1 MGKYGRVRRGHHPG
15 IAARAKPQFR
25 LLRGLFFQYSRVP
38 SSLTSP
44 AIPGFTPVTNA
55 AWFYFL
61 CMTCSARFPH
71 SPACVAVLA
80 LLLAGTSMAASQEWN
95 PDTTF
100 PALPPEEAM
109 RTIEIPAGFRLD
121 CIASE
126 PMVEEPAMM
135 AFDGNGAL
143 YVCEWRTYM
152 QDEHGTG
159 QLDPVSRVVKLV
171 DTDGDGRMDQRTVF
185 IDNVVLPRTILPMG
199 DRVLV
204 SLTGSSSIWS
214 YFDDNQDGV
223 SDRRELSYKGE
234 EDTGN
239 IEHQASGLVWNLDNT
254 ICSNDFRFRYDGG
267 ALQAMPHA
275 LGRISQ
281 WGMARDDDGRLVC
294 SWGGGA
300 NPAHSFQLPA
310 GYPILQF
317 QEHAPGY
324 ERPWSAC
331 PVWDFSDGGYDIEK
345 QRILTRFSA
354 TCGQSVVRSHLM
366 PEFYGNAVTCEPVGR
381 LLRMSRFEWNNGVG
395 TAHNAFAESEF
406 MRSSDAYFRPVW
418 TESGP
423 DGGLY
428 VADLYRGII
437 QEKTWFPTEIEKND
451 DWRDQNQER
460 WVARYH
466 RVKKWGMTT
475 VVRHGRIYRILPEN
489 KAAGP
494 KPTMLDDSPTE
505 LVAHLAHPN
514 GWWRDTAQMLLVS
527 QRQLLAVPALTKM
540 AASHDV
546 VNARIH
552 ALWTLQGLA
561 SLSPELVVSS
571 LQHTHPRARRAAAQ
585 RAEPWMLLKDPVVT
599 AAMSAMVADSDPQ
612 VSAQVFLAFRAAA
625 KAGHGAV
632 PASFSS
638 ADSASSRPLI
648 AAVLE
653 QDRAASLE
661 VALSD
666 ASRQGKEVYE
676 SLCIACHG
684 VDGQGVPAG
693 DKMLAPPLVKSP
705 WFASN
710 GNVPVLARI
719 LLKGQSGPIDG
730 VVYGEGLMPPLE
742 ATHSDEQIA
751 QVLTYVGERWHQW
764 SQPAPASEIASVREA
779 ISSRKNPWTHGELKA
794 LPK

>member
-1 MGKYGRVRRGHHPG
+1 
-15 IAARAKPQFR
+15 
-25 LLRGLFFQYSRVP
+25 
-38 SSLTSP
+38 
-44 AIPGFTPVTNA
+44 
-55 AWFYFL
+55 
-61 CMTCSARFPH
+61 
-71 SPACVAVLA
+71 
-80 LLLAGTSMAASQEWN
+80 
-95 PDTTF
+95 
-100 PALPPEEAM
+100 
-109 RTIEIPAGFRLD
+109 
-121 CIASE
+121 
-126 PMVEEPAMM
+126 MVEEPAMM

-267 ALQAMPHA
+267 ALQATPHA

-418 TESGP
+418 TECGP

-428 VADLYRGII
+428 VADLYRGLI
-437 QEKTWFPTEIEKND
+437 QENMVSH
-451 DWRDQNQER
+451 RDR
-460 WVARYH
+460 
-466 RVKKWGMTT
+466 KK
-475 VVRHGRIYRILPEN
+475 
-489 KAAGP
+489 
-494 KPTMLDDSPTE
+494 
-505 LVAHLAHPN
+505 
-514 GWWRDTAQMLLVS
+514 
-527 QRQLLAVPALTKM
+527 
-540 AASHDV
+540 
-546 VNARIH
+546 
-552 ALWTLQGLA
+552 
-561 SLSPELVVSS
+561 
-571 LQHTHPRARRAAAQ
+571 
-585 RAEPWMLLKDPVVT
+585 
-599 AAMSAMVADSDPQ
+599 
-612 VSAQVFLAFRAAA
+612 
-625 KAGHGAV
+625 
-632 PASFSS
+632 
-638 ADSASSRPLI
+638 
-648 AAVLE
+648 
-653 QDRAASLE
+653 
-661 VALSD
+661 
-666 ASRQGKEVYE
+666 
-676 SLCIACHG
+676 
-684 VDGQGVPAG
+684 
-693 DKMLAPPLVKSP
+693 
-705 WFASN
+705 
-710 GNVPVLARI
+710 
-719 LLKGQSGPIDG
+719 
-730 VVYGEGLMPPLE
+730 
-742 ATHSDEQIA
+742 
-751 QVLTYVGERWHQW
+751 
-764 SQPAPASEIASVREA
+764 
-779 ISSRKNPWTHGELKA
+779 
-794 LPK
+794 

>member
-1 MGKYGRVRRGHHPG
+1 MGKYGRARRGHHPG

-25 LLRGLFFQYSRVP
+25 LLGDCFFEYARVP
-38 SSLTSP
+38 SSLTSS
-44 AIPGFTPVTNA
+44 AIPWFTPVINA
-55 AWFYFL
+55 TCFYFL

-71 SPACVAVLA
+71 SPAGVAVLA

-152 QDEHGTG
+152 QDEHGAG

-381 LLRMSRFEWNNGVG
+381 LLRMSRFEWNKGVG

-418 TESGP
+418 TECGP

-571 LQHTHPRARRAAAQ
+571 LQHTHPRVRRAAAQ
-585 RAEPWMLLKDPVVT
+585 LAEPWMLQKDTVVT
-599 AAMSAMVADSDPQ
+599 AAMTAMVADSDHQ

-638 ADSASSRPLI
+638 ASASSRPLI

-653 QDRAASLE
+653 QDRAGSLE
-661 VALSD
+661 ASLSD
-666 ASRQGKEVYE
+666 AARQGKEVYE

>member
-1 MGKYGRVRRGHHPG
+1 
-15 IAARAKPQFR
+15 
-25 LLRGLFFQYSRVP
+25 
-38 SSLTSP
+38 
-44 AIPGFTPVTNA
+44 
-55 AWFYFL
+55 
-61 CMTCSARFPH
+61 MTCSARFPH
-71 SPACVAVLA
+71 SSAGVAVLA

-100 PALPPEEAM
+100 PALSPEEAM

-223 SDRRELSYKGE
+223 SDRRELSYQGE

-267 ALQAMPHA
+267 ALHAMPHA

-354 TCGQSVVRSHLM
+354 TCGQSVLRSHLM

-381 LLRMSRFEWNNGVG
+381 LLRMSRFKWNNGVG

-418 TESGP
+418 TECGP

-451 DWRDQNQER
+451 DWRDQHQER

-527 QRQLLAVPALTKM
+527 KRQLLAVPALIKM

-571 LQHTHPRARRAAAQ
+571 LQHTQPRVRRAAAQ
-585 RAEPWMLLKDPVVT
+585 LAEPWMLQKDPVVT
-599 AAMSAMVADSDPQ
+599 AAMTAMVADSDPQ

-638 ADSASSRPLI
+638 ASASSRPLI
-648 AAVLE
+648 AAVIE

-661 VALSD
+661 AALSD
-666 ASRQGKEVYE
+666 AARHGKEVYE

-764 SQPAPASEIASVREA
+764 SQPAPASEIASIREA

>member
-1 MGKYGRVRRGHHPG
+1 
-15 IAARAKPQFR
+15 
-25 LLRGLFFQYSRVP
+25 
-38 SSLTSP
+38 
-44 AIPGFTPVTNA
+44 
-55 AWFYFL
+55 
-61 CMTCSARFPH
+61 MTCSARFPH
-71 SPACVAVLA
+71 PPAGVAVLA

-171 DTDGDGRMDQRTVF
+171 DTDGDGRMDHRTVF

-267 ALQAMPHA
+267 TLHAMPHA

-354 TCGQSVVRSHLM
+354 TCGQSVLRSHLM
-366 PEFYGNAVTCEPVGR
+366 PEYYGNAVTCEPVGR

-395 TAHNAFAESEF
+395 TAHNAFPESEF

-418 TESGP
+418 TECGP

-437 QEKTWFPTEIEKND
+437 QEKTWFPTGIEKND
-451 DWRDQNQER
+451 DWRDQHQER

-475 VVRHGRIYRILPEN
+475 VVRHGRIYRILPED

-494 KPTMLDDSPTE
+494 KPTMLDDAPTE

-527 QRQLLAVPALTKM
+527 QRHLSAVPALTKM
-540 AASHDV
+540 AASHGV

-571 LQHTHPRARRAAAQ
+571 LQHTHPRVRRAAAQ
-585 RAEPWMLLKDPVVT
+585 LAEPWLLQNHPVVT
-599 AAMSAMVADSDPQ
+599 AAMTAMSADSDPQ

-632 PASFSS
+632 PSAFSS
-638 ADSASSRPLI
+638 TSSGRPLI

-653 QDRAASLE
+653 QDRADSLE
-661 VALSD
+661 AALSD
-666 ASRQGKEVYE
+666 AGRHGKEVYE

-779 ISSRKNPWTHGELKA
+779 ISSRKNPWTHGELKS

>member
-1 MGKYGRVRRGHHPG
+1 
-15 IAARAKPQFR
+15 
-25 LLRGLFFQYSRVP
+25 
-38 SSLTSP
+38 
-44 AIPGFTPVTNA
+44 
-55 AWFYFL
+55 
-61 CMTCSARFPH
+61 MTCSARFPH
-71 SPACVAVLA
+71 SPAGVAVLA

-214 YFDDNQDGV
+214 YFDDNHDGV
-223 SDRRELSYKGE
+223 SDRRELSHKGE

-310 GYPILQF
+310 GYPILEF

-418 TESGP
+418 TECGP

-437 QEKTWFPTEIEKND
+437 QEKTWFPTGIEKND
-451 DWRDQNQER
+451 DWRDQHQER

-494 KPTMLDDSPTE
+494 KPTMLDDSPIE

-571 LQHTHPRARRAAAQ
+571 LQHTHPRVRRAAAQ
-585 RAEPWMLLKDPVVT
+585 LAEPWMLLKDPVVT
-599 AAMSAMVADSDPQ
+599 AAMTAMVADSDPQ

-638 ADSASSRPLI
+638 ASASSRPLI

-661 VALSD
+661 ASLSD
-666 ASRQGKEVYE
+666 AARQGKEVYE

>member
-1 MGKYGRVRRGHHPG
+1 MGKYGRSRRSHHPG
-15 IAARAKPQFR
+15 IGARAKLQFR
-25 LLRGLFFQYSRVP
+25 LLGDCFFEYARVP
-38 SSLTSP
+38 SSLASS
-44 AIPGFTPVTNA
+44 AIPWFTPVTNTTC
-55 AWFYFL
+55 FHLL
-61 CMTCSARFPH
+61 CMTCFARFPH
-71 SPACVAVLA
+71 SPAGVAVLA

-100 PALPPEEAM
+100 PALSPEEAM

-214 YFDDNQDGV
+214 YFDDNHDGV

-317 QEHAPGY
+317 QEHASGY

-381 LLRMSRFEWNNGVG
+381 LLRMSRFEWNKGVG

-418 TESGP
+418 TECGP

-571 LQHTHPRARRAAAQ
+571 LQHTHPRVRRAAAQ
-585 RAEPWMLLKDPVVT
+585 LAEPWMLQKDSVVT
-599 AAMSAMVADSDPQ
+599 AAMTTMVADSDPQ

-638 ADSASSRPLI
+638 ASASSRPLI

-661 VALSD
+661 ASLSD